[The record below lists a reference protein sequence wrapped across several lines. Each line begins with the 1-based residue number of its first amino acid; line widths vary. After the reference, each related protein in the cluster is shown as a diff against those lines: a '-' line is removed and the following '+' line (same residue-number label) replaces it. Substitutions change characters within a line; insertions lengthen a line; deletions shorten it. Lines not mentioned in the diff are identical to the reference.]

1 MLRELR
7 STVGDTISVFF
18 SALTFG
24 FRAAPLHASG
34 QFATDIILGLRYPAI
49 AFLGKQLI
57 NAASAGDWH
66 GALIPVLL
74 LTLGSGVFVVALFL
88 YLHCLCTVVDRAKG
102 RADRKLM
109 EVFGG
114 LRGLNHHENPEYLDE
129 VQRIREERGGLHAM
143 VNVTSGL
150 LNALVTFAVS
160 AVLLVGIHP
169 VLIAL
174 IVLGFVSMWFSK
186 RVSQVHISAQEDSS
200 APERLRRHLFDVGTS
215 ASHGKELRAYG
226 AIERILAKHHS
237 TARGV
242 IATRSRADWRVAR
255 MEVCD
260 AAVRALGV
268 VGAVSVVLLLLI
280 YGGTATVGDLVMVLG
295 LAAGLGHAVG
305 MATTYGGS
313 FLIVFRVAQR
323 FARLEGLLEAEQKF
337 DSACVEPPVH
347 LQQGIELQNVTFSY
361 PGTSHEVLSDVTLTI
376 PAGAVVAIV
385 GDNGAGKTSLI
396 KLLLQF
402 YRPTSGRITVDGV
415 DLQQIRSSSWRER
428 VTGAFQDFVT
438 FEFAI
443 RESVGISR
451 PESIGDDAAL
461 YGALDDVGMVSA
473 VSTQAK
479 GLDTQ
484 LGSRWPGG
492 VDLSGGQRQ
501 RLALGRS
508 LLRRTPLL
516 TVLDEPSASLDAQT
530 EHELFMRFGEIAR
543 RTVEERGATILVSH
557 RFSTVQMADLIVVL
571 TEGQIREIGSHEELV
586 RRNGLYAELYGLQS
600 RGYQ

>member
-7 STVGDTISVFF
+7 SRVGDTIRVFS
-18 SALTFG
+18 SALMFG
-24 FRAAPLHASG
+24 FRAAPLHAAG
-34 QFATDIILGLRYPAI
+34 QFAMDVILGLRYPAI

-57 NAASAGDWH
+57 NAASAGNWH
-66 GALIPVLL
+66 DSVIPVLL
-74 LTLGSGVFVVALFL
+74 LTLGSGVFVVALFV
-88 YLHCLCTVVDRAKG
+88 YLHCLCTVVDRANG

-129 VQRIREERGGLHAM
+129 LQRIREERGGLHAM

-160 AVLLVGIHP
+160 TVLLVGVHP
-169 VLIAL
+169 VLIVL
-174 IVLGFVSMWFSK
+174 IVLGFASMWISK
-186 RVSQVHISAQEDSS
+186 RVSQTHIIAQEDSS

-226 AIERILAKHHS
+226 AVQWVLAKHRS

-242 IATRSRADWRVAR
+242 IDTRSRADWCVAR
-255 MEVCD
+255 LEFCD
-260 AAVRALGV
+260 AALRALGV
-268 VGAVSVVLLLLI
+268 AGAVIIVLLLI
-280 YGGTATVGDLVMVLG
+280 DSGSATAGDLVMVLG
-295 LAAGLGHAVG
+295 LASGLGHAVG
-305 MATTYGGS
+305 MATAYGGS

-323 FARLEGLLEAEQKF
+323 FARLEKLLQDEQAI
-337 DSACVEPPVH
+337 DADCVEPVSH
-347 LQQGIELQNVTFSY
+347 LQQGIELQNVSFSY
-361 PGTSHEVLSDVTLTI
+361 PGTSYQVLSDVTLTI

-385 GDNGAGKTSLI
+385 GDNGAGKSSLI

-402 YRPTSGRITVDGV
+402 YQPTSGRIMVDGV
-415 DLQQIRSSSWRER
+415 DLARIRSSSWRER

-438 FEFAI
+438 FEFLI

-451 PESIGDDAAL
+451 KESIGDDRAL
-461 YGALDDVGMVSA
+461 YAALDDVGMAGVVSA
-473 VSTQAK
+473 QVK

-501 RLALGRS
+501 RLALGRT
-508 LLRRTPLL
+508 LFRRKALL

-530 EHELFMRFGEIAR
+530 EHELFMRFAEIAR
-543 RTVEERGATILVSH
+543 RTVEERGATILISH
-557 RFSTVQMADLIVVL
+557 RFSTVQMADLIVVMA
-571 TEGQIREIGSHEELV
+571 EGQIREIGSHEELV

-600 RGYQ
+600 QGYQ

>member
-7 STVGDTISVFF
+7 SRVGDTIRVFF
-18 SALTFG
+18 SALMFG

-57 NAASAGDWH
+57 DAASAGNWH
-66 GALIPVLL
+66 GAIIPVLL
-74 LTLGSGVFVVALFL
+74 LTLGSGVFVVALFV
-88 YLHCLCTVVDRAKG
+88 YLHCLCTVVDRANG

-129 VQRIREERGGLHAM
+129 LQRIREERGGLHAM

-160 AVLLVGIHP
+160 AVLLARIHP
-169 VLIAL
+169 VLIVL
-174 IVLGFVSMWFSK
+174 IVLGFASMWFSK
-186 RVSQVHISAQEDSS
+186 RVSQVHVSAQEESS

-242 IATRSRADWRVAR
+242 IAIRSRADWRVAR
-255 MEVCD
+255 LEFCG
-260 AAVRALGV
+260 AALRALGV
-268 VGAVSVVLLLLI
+268 AGAVSIVLLLI
-280 YGGTATVGDLVMVLG
+280 YSGSATAGDLVMVLG
-295 LAAGLGHAVG
+295 LASGLGHAVG

-323 FARLEGLLEAEQKF
+323 FARLEKLLEEEQIF
-337 DSACVEPPVH
+337 DSACVEPAVH
-347 LQQGIELQNVTFSY
+347 LQQGIELQNVSFSY

-402 YRPTSGRITVDGV
+402 YRPTSGRIIVDGV
-415 DLQQIRSSSWRER
+415 DLQRIRSSSWRQR

-438 FEFAI
+438 FEFLI
-443 RESVGISR
+443 RESVGLSR

-461 YGALDDVGMVSA
+461 YGALDDVGMAGV

-508 LLRRTPLL
+508 LLRRTALL

-530 EHELFMRFGEIAR
+530 EHELFMRFAEIAR

>member
-7 STVGDTISVFF
+7 SRVGDTIRVFF
-18 SALTFG
+18 SALMFG
-24 FRAAPLHASG
+24 FRADPLHASG
-34 QFATDIILGLRYPAI
+34 QFAMDIILGLRYPAI

-57 NAASAGDWH
+57 NAASAGNWH
-66 GALIPVLL
+66 GAVIPVLL
-74 LTLGSGVFVVALFL
+74 LTLGSGVFVVALFV
-88 YLHCLCTVVDRAKG
+88 YLHCLCTVVDRANG

-129 VQRIREERGGLHAM
+129 LQRIREERGGLHAM

-160 AVLLVGIHP
+160 AVLLARIHP
-169 VLIAL
+169 VLIVL

-186 RVSQVHISAQEDSS
+186 RVSQVHVSAQEESS

-255 MEVCD
+255 LEVCG
-260 AAVRALGV
+260 AALRALGV
-268 VGAVSVVLLLLI
+268 AGAVIVVLLLI
-280 YGGTATVGDLVMVLG
+280 DSGSATVGDFVMVLG

-323 FARLEGLLEAEQKF
+323 FARLERLLEAEQIF
-337 DSACVEPPVH
+337 DAACVEPPVH
-347 LQQGIELQNVTFSY
+347 LHQGIELQNVTFSY
-361 PGTSHEVLSDVTLTI
+361 PGTSHNVLNDVTLTI

-402 YRPTSGRITVDGV
+402 YQPTSGRILVDGV
-415 DLQQIRSSSWRER
+415 DLQRIRSSSWRER

-438 FEFAI
+438 FEFLI
-443 RESVGISR
+443 RESVGLSR
-451 PESIGDDAAL
+451 KESIGDDGAL
-461 YGALDDVGMVSA
+461 YAVLDDVGMASA

-501 RLALGRS
+501 RLALGRT
-508 LLRRTPLL
+508 LVRRTALL

-530 EHELFMRFGEIAR
+530 EHELFMRFAEIAR
-543 RTVEERGATILVSH
+543 RTVEERGATILISH

-571 TEGQIREIGSHEELV
+571 TEGQIREIGSHEELL

-600 RGYQ
+600 HGYQ